1 MLNKLKSLVQN
12 QKQSFSDITV
22 NGNRS
27 EFEVNKWILSDFVV
41 ANLLPV
47 VGNRPFPL
55 DELMLMSSAVVSLKP
70 QYIFEWGTHIGKSAR
85 IFYETA
91 KAFNIACKIHS
102 IDLPDSVEHVEHP
115 KEEHGMLVKGIKEVT
130 LHRGD
135 GISKAIELYKS
146 FSDATRVLFFV
157 DGDHSYE
164 SVKRELGT
172 ILNEVNNPAV
182 LLHDTFYQSKES
194 GYNIG
199 PFEAIRDVLKDSK
212 KEFKIISTQAGLPGM
227 TLLYNIATLLNYRG

>member
-1 MLNKLKSLVQN
+1 MLNKLKSLIQN
-12 QKQSFSDITV
+12 PSQNFADITV
-22 NGNRS
+22 NDNCS
-27 EFEVNKWILSDFVV
+27 EFEVNKWVLSDFVL

-47 VGNRPFPL
+47 VSNRPFPL
-55 DELMLMSSAVVSLKP
+55 DELMLMSSAVVHLKP

-91 KAFNIACKIHS
+91 RAFNIPCQVHS
-102 IDLPDSVEHVEHP
+102 IDLPDTVEHVEHP
-115 KEEHGMLVKGIKEVT
+115 KEEHGMLVRGIKEVT

-135 GISKAIELYKS
+135 GILKAMELYKS
-146 FSDATRVLFFV
+146 FGKVSRVLFFV

-199 PFEAIRDVLKDSK
+199 PYEATRDILKNSK
-212 KEFKIISTQAGLPGM
+212 REYKIIATQGGLPGM
-227 TLLYNIATLLNYRG
+227 TLLY

>member
-12 QKQSFSDITV
+12 QKQNFSDITV
-22 NGNRS
+22 NNKCS
-27 EFEVNKWILSDFVV
+27 EFEVNKWVLSDFVV
-41 ANLLPV
+41 ANLLPI

-55 DELMLMSSAVVSLKP
+55 DELMLMSSAVISLKP
-70 QYIFEWGTHIGKSAR
+70 EYIFEWGTHIGKSAR

-91 KAFNIACKIHS
+91 KAFNIPCKIHS

-115 KEEHGMLVKGIKEVT
+115 KEEHGMLVRGIKDVT

-146 FSDATRVLFFV
+146 FGNTPKALFFV

-172 ILNEVNNPAV
+172 ILKEVSNPAI

-199 PFEAIRDVLKDSK
+199 PFEAIKDVLKENK
-212 KEFKIISTQAGLPGM
+212 KEFKLIATQAGLPGM
-227 TLLYNIATLLNYRG
+227 TLLY

>member
-1 MLNKLKSLVQN
+1 MLNKLKALVQT
-12 QKQSFSDITV
+12 QKQNFTDITV
-22 NGNRS
+22 NNNCS

-55 DELMLMSSAVVSLKP
+55 DELMLMSAAVVHLKP
-70 QYIFEWGTHIGKSAR
+70 HYIFEWGTHIGKSAR
-85 IFYETA
+85 IFYETT
-91 KAFNIACKIHS
+91 KTFNIPCQVHS

-115 KEEHGMLVKGIKEVT
+115 KEVHGMLVRGIKEVT

-135 GISKAIELYKS
+135 GITKAMELYKS
-146 FSDATRVLFFV
+146 FGNVSRALFLV

-172 ILNEVNNPAV
+172 ILREVNNPAV

-194 GYNIG
+194 SYNIG
-199 PFEAIRDVLKDSK
+199 PFEAIRDLLKDSK
-212 KEFKIISTQAGLPGM
+212 KEYNIISTQAGLPGM
-227 TLLYNIATLLNYRG
+227 TLLYEK